1 MSVASPNLEALG
13 PGNPLTGRYLVKNPG
28 WTIYLRCCDALLSA
42 AIRRTSINP
51 SRTPQR
57 VLLAVGGH
65 IGDAVISTATL
76 SLLKREH
83 PNLEIGVVAA
93 SWAAPIFD
101 GHSDVSRVHVL
112 DHWKFDRSSRP
123 FATKIARH
131 RRTLASAL
139 TEIRAARYEA
149 AIDLYAYYPNMAW
162 LMWRAG
168 IPVRVGYRSGGY
180 GPLYSHPVEW
190 TTTKD
195 HTAVQQARLAAIV
208 FPSIDPRRANRYVL
222 PPVRRDVARQTD
234 EMLHGLGLSGGEFA
248 VMHMGVGSSLREWP
262 RDKWREVARALAA
275 SGLPLVLTGAGPSE
289 IGNAGEL
296 ARECACTN
304 LAGRLSW
311 TSFVH
316 VISKARVVIAPETV
330 AGHVAAAVGTPC
342 VSLYTGM
349 GNVDHWRPLSSDC
362 SLLMHDVPCA
372 PCYRRR
378 GCDTMDCIRGIT
390 ANEVISAAMRE
401 HPGGRATSD
410 RPDLVAPHRGTA

>member
-1 MSVASPNLEALG
+1 M
-13 PGNPLTGRYLVKNPG
+13 
-28 WTIYLRCCDALLSA
+28 I
-42 AIRRTSINP
+42 P
-51 SRTPQR
+51 SGTPRR

-83 PNLEIGVVAA
+83 PEIEIGVVAA

-101 GHSDVSRVHVL
+101 GHPDVSRVHVL

-123 FATKIARH
+123 LATKIAVH

-139 TEIRAARYEA
+139 PEIRSARYEA

-190 TTTKD
+190 ATTKD
-195 HTAVQQARLAAIV
+195 HTAVQQARLVAIV
-208 FPSIDPRRANRYVL
+208 FPSIDPTRANRYVL
-222 PPVRRDVARQTD
+222 PPVPRDVAQQTD
-234 EMLHGLGLSGGEFA
+234 EMLHDLGLSGGDFA
-248 VMHMGVGSSLREWP
+248 VMHMGVGSKLREWP
-262 RDKWREVARALAA
+262 RDKWREVARALTS
-275 SGLPLVLTGAGPSE
+275 SGVPLVLTGAGPVE
-289 IGNAGEL
+289 IRDAGEL
-296 ARECACTN
+296 AHEFGCTN

-316 VISKARVVIAPETV
+316 VTSKARVVIAPETV

-349 GNVDHWRPLSSDC
+349 GNVDHWRPLSSNC
-362 SLLMHDVPCA
+362 SLLIHEVPCS

-390 ANEVISAAMRE
+390 ADEVISALMRE
-401 HPGGRATSD
+401 HPRRRTASD
-410 RPDLVAPHRGTA
+410 TPDLISLHRGTA